1 MFQLR
6 VQWIHFKKGGLFMG
20 TVTVTG
26 AIIILTGWFALVE
39 YDSFPEAERKKIIQ
53 KIKNSPIYMLLV
65 ALMPIGIVVNGL
77 GAAFGSVWMM
87 VLGSTLILIQ
97 GIIVALLFWKRKR
110 WKSILLLIVM
120 VGLGIFIYV
129 PLFLVR

>member
-1 MFQLR
+1 
-6 VQWIHFKKGGLFMG
+6 MG

-97 GIIVALLFWKRKR
+97 GIIVALLFWRRKR